1 MSNEYAAL
9 KPLTV
14 ALKHCCPRCGEGR
27 LYSGI
32 LKVADSCSVC
42 GLQTGEHDA
51 GDGPVYCAMTLLCF
65 GVTIFA
71 CYLEIVHSPAVWVHI
86 VTTLVLTLSLTPLSL
101 RFFTSYII
109 ATQHRDGELRD
120 GPDND

>member
-1 MSNEYAAL
+1 MTEKAAL

-14 ALKHCCPRCGEGR
+14 ALRHCCPRCGEGK
-27 LYSGI
+27 LYKG
-32 LKVADSCSVC
+32 LLTVVPECAVC
-42 GLQTGEHDA
+42 GLKTGEHDA

-65 GVTIFA
+65 GITGFA
-71 CYLEIVHSPAVWVHI
+71 AYLELSYAPAFWLHGVVA
-86 VTTLVLTLSLTPLSL
+86 LLLTLSLTPLSL

-120 GPDND
+120 GSA